1 MLAEGGSGSR
11 RGRRQVREA
20 IGDAGVEDGAE
31 YIGGSEIISPTGK
44 VLAKAQTEGD
54 ELVITTIDLAE
65 IASLKNKWDLLADRR
80 PEIYHQLVR

>member
-1 MLAEGGSGSR
+1 
-11 RGRRQVREA
+11 
-20 IGDAGVEDGAE
+20 VEDGAE

-54 ELVITTIDLAE
+54 ELVTATLDLDE

-80 PEIYHQLVR
+80 PEIYHQLVQ